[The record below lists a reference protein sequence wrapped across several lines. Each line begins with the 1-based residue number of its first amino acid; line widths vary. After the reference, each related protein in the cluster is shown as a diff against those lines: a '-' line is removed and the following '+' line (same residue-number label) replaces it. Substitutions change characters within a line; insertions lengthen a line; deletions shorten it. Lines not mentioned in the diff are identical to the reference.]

1 MGVSSSESHDLT
13 AFYEMLSASF
23 GVLSQN
29 TGFYP
34 SLDRIVKTMLRPLNL
49 GPGGRSYNK
58 PISHL
63 QCVSNIKS
71 TPEAV
76 LIYNDIKADLCVYMV
91 CQSMFISKD
100 EGLGLLQ
107 AFVLMSKKRHGIKNY
122 EVTMALTQMVH
133 LTQCQRLRYS

>member
-1 MGVSSSESHDLT
+1 MSD
-13 AFYEMLSASF
+13 
-23 GVLSQN
+23 
-29 TGFYP
+29 
-34 SLDRIVKTMLRPLNL
+34 
-49 GPGGRSYNK
+49 
-58 PISHL
+58 
-63 QCVSNIKS
+63 IKL

-107 AFVLMSKKRHGIKNY
+107 AFVLASKKRHGIKNY
-122 EVTMALTQMVH
+122 EVTMALTQTVH